1 MKNRKEGWLGVHR
14 GVKVYTIYS
23 ALPNPC
29 LMPWFFFNGIIALNY
44 LSNRLTVCTCIFN
57 VEIII
62 HLQKGFKLAHGRSSF
77 LGCLPFFI
85 AAALPQPVKLVLF
98 LKIFLQVLTL
108 LSRLH
113 YQLAR
118 NGLIPLPKNLLEGKP
133 TCCMK

>member
-1 MKNRKEGWLGVHR
+1 MAWCAQRGEGVHNIQCTT
-14 GVKVYTIYS
+14 KS
-23 ALPNPC
+23 MLNAL
-29 LMPWFFFNGIIALNY
+29 FFFNGIIALNY

-77 LGCLPFFI
+77 LGCLPFFM

-118 NGLIPLPKNLLEGKP
+118 NGLILLPKNLLEGKP
-133 TCCMK
+133 TF